1 MWMRYYL
8 LSFFGK
14 LLHLTV
20 QMTLS
25 MCPPTRETDSE
36 NHNSAVIL
44 LYSECEHETCS
55 FWSSCRGQCH
65 AVLTRVSH
73 TCRLATPLPCLEGT
87 SIGIWAEAGERFT
100 GSSGVFSALRAFD
113 CPLKHRDP
121 RDHTELEMQQ
131 GVAMATAH
139 FRPSLASS
147 FTHLHLEMNYFTRW
161 VDTWLK
167 IHLWTQTY
175 LL

>member
-1 MWMRYYL
+1 MNEIL
-8 LSFFGK
+8 I
-14 LLHLTV
+14 
-20 QMTLS
+20 TLILWETLAPYS
-25 MCPPTRETDSE
+25 SNDFVHVPPHQGDRQWKSC
-36 NHNSAVIL
+36 VIL

-121 RDHTELEMQQ
+121 RDHTEPEMQQ